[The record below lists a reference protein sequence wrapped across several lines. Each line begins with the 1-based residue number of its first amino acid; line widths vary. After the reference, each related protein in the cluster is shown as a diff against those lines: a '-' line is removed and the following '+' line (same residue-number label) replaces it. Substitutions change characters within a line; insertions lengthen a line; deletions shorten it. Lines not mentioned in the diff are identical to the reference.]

1 MPVLDVVN
9 FFEQVLFSFITGNA
23 DMHLKN
29 YSLLDQPG
37 LGWTLSPAYDLVNTL
52 LVNPADDEELA
63 LTLNGRK
70 KKLKR
75 RDFEAAMTTL
85 KLDSQQQQNIF
96 KKMEKAW
103 PAWEQWIDMS
113 FLTEDY
119 KLQYKSIVQERLARL
134 RS

>member
-1 MPVLDVVN
+1 
-9 FFEQVLFSFITGNA
+9 
-23 DMHLKN
+23 
-29 YSLLDQPG
+29 
-37 LGWTLSPAYDLVNTL
+37 LSPAYDLVNTL

-75 RDFEAAMTTL
+75 KDFEAAMSTL
-85 KLDSQQQQNIF
+85 KLDSQLQQNIF
-96 KKMEKAW
+96 RKMEKAW

-119 KLQYKSIVQERLARL
+119 KFQYKSVIQERLARL
-134 RS
+134 R